1 MSESPAQP
9 VVNDSDHSWSQV
21 WHLPVLLIGLVL
33 LVVGVYQTLPDGPNH
48 DFVGALD
55 QAAMSMRVNELEDA
69 EKKLEDIQAQIH
81 VSPEVSEHDIARFWQ
96 YWGDLVYLQNRNVM
110 FAGTRIVDDNNRAV
124 LAHYEKAEAV
134 DGYVLGEETLRRKA
148 AVLLALQRQDE
159 AMAIVDRLD
168 AGSIDQRYQ
177 ILRDLIGHQLR
188 SPSGSDEAS
197 LHTLVDRFR
206 QEIVADTDRQRQLT
220 QDIWLTG
227 VQSRRYLDRGDS
239 SRAVDFLL
247 ARLNRLK
254 GRASDADLAPLFVTL
269 ATAYQ
274 MEDELKNAGMFF
286 RLAQQSV
293 EPGDPLNARILVGLG
308 RLALLE
314 SSDHDLQI
322 ALEHFTAAYRDFPS
336 EPAHID
342 GLIGAADVESRL
354 ESFADSEYHFG
365 LAIEKLVAST
375 PQWDPRRERLTRTV
389 QSHIDLANDRG
400 DYDQSL
406 AYLHLLKRLN
416 ESDLPADLM
425 LEFALAHER
434 IGNARLEKAAQF
446 DPQRVGDDSDENL
459 QRFGQYNQE
468 AAIHFGEAASFFL
481 GHARDESLDEDA
493 HRESLWRAATNYDQA
508 QLWGEAIDVY
518 TEFVRTR
525 QTDPLWLRASKN
537 LGKAFMAKG
546 EYEAAVAQFLTLVR
560 EYPHAPETYDSLVPL
575 AQAYIALG
583 QPDKAIRNL
592 TAVVTDHPA
601 ITPDSLQYRE
611 ALIALGK
618 LFYGQI
624 DEDPGMAVPAIERLT
639 EAVERFGDSRDGA
652 MLRFL
657 LADSYRK
664 SVDQL
669 DRELETRRAQTE
681 IVAFTS
687 ERGNRLAKAQMFYN
701 QTINELESRNPAAL
715 DPLEQL
721 YLRNA
726 YFYQADCAYDRQRYQ
741 EAIDLYDTA
750 ARRWEQHPA
759 SLVALVQIVNAR
771 CELGQ
776 YQEARVANDH
786 ALWQLERIPDEAFD
800 DPSLP
805 MGRDHWENWLR
816 WTSQLDLFTGQ
827 DGSQAAAK

>member
-1 MSESPAQP
+1 MSEAPAQP
-9 VVNDSDHSWSQV
+9 VPRQSDPSWSQV

-33 LVVGVYQTLPDGPNH
+33 LVVGVYQMLPGGPNH

-55 QAAMSMRVNELEDA
+55 QAAMSMRVNELDDA
-69 EKKLEDIQAQIH
+69 EQKLEEIQEQIH
-81 VSPEVSEHDIARFWQ
+81 TAPDVSEHDIARFWQ
-96 YWGDLVYLQNRNVM
+96 YWGDLVYLQNRDVM
-110 FAGTRIVDDNNRAV
+110 FAGTRIVDDNNRSV
-124 LAHYEKAEAV
+124 LTHYERAEAT
-134 DGYVLGEETLRRKA
+134 DGYVLSEDALRRKA
-148 AVLLALQRQDE
+148 AVLLALGRQDE
-159 AMAIVDRLD
+159 AMAIIDRFD
-168 AGSIDQRYQ
+168 AGSIDQRYL
-177 ILRDLIGHQLR
+177 ILRDLIERQ
-188 SPSGSDEAS
+188 SGVPGDTGAVS
-197 LHTLVDRFR
+197 LHNLIDRFR
-206 QEIVADTDRQRQLT
+206 EEIVADTDRDRQLA

-227 VQSRRYLDRGDS
+227 VQSRRYLDQGDPA
-239 SRAVDFLL
+239 RAVDFLL
-247 ARLNRLK
+247 ARLNRFK
-254 GRASDADLAPLFVTL
+254 GRASDTELAPLFVTL
-269 ATAYQ
+269 ASAYQ
-274 MEDELKNAGMFF
+274 AEGELKNAGMFF

-293 EPGDPLNARILVGLG
+293 ESGDPLNARILVGLG

-314 SSDHDLQI
+314 PGDNALQI

-336 EPAHID
+336 QPAHVD
-342 GLIGAADVESRL
+342 GLIGAADVEARL
-354 ESFADSEYHFG
+354 ESFPDSEYHFG
-365 LAIEKLVAST
+365 LAIEKIVETRPA
-375 PQWDPRRERLTRTV
+375 WDPSRDLLTRTV

-416 ESDLPADLM
+416 ALDMPADLM

-446 DPQRVGDDSDENL
+446 DPQRLGDDSDENIE
-459 QRFGQYNQE
+459 RFGQYNQE
-468 AAIHFGEAASFFL
+468 AAIHFGEAAGYFRE
-481 GHARDESLDEDA
+481 HARDESLDEDA

-508 QLWGEAIDVY
+508 QLWDEAIGVY
-518 TEFVRTR
+518 GEFVRTR

-560 EYPHAPETYDSLVPL
+560 DYPHAPETYDSLVPL
-575 AQAYIALG
+575 AQAYIALD
-583 QPDKAIRNL
+583 QPDKAIRGL
-592 TAVVTDHPA
+592 TSVVTDHPA

-624 DEDPGMAVPAIERLT
+624 GEDPAMAVPAIERLT

-652 MLRFL
+652 VLRFL

-664 SVDQL
+664 SVEQL

-681 IVAFTS
+681 IVAFTA
-687 ERGNRLAKAQMFYN
+687 ERNDRLAKAQVFYN
-701 QTINELESRNPAAL
+701 QSLNELEARNPASL

-816 WTSQLDLFTGQ
+816 WTSQLDLFTDQ
-827 DGSQAAAK
+827 DSQAAAK